1 MRDRRSIETGRK
13 TKRGSKAL
21 AVNVSR
27 VGRNMV
33 SVGAQEE
40 KRSERR
46 SERRSEKRDV
56 TTRKSDMRIGGRI
69 GWRNVRSGMMKESRM
84 HTRKAERKV
93 DMTTIDIDGA
103 VVAY

>member
-1 MRDRRSIETGRK
+1 M
-13 TKRGSKAL
+13 

-40 KRSERR
+40 KR

-84 HTRKAERKV
+84 RTRKAERNV